1 MTILTLIISASIVV
15 IDQVIKYFVLM
26 YLPDAGTVN
35 AIPYILDLKYDE
47 NRGVAFGMFDG
58 FRWIFVAITGF
69 IIVFLL
75 YIILAKKNTSKL
87 FLISSALII
96 GGGIGN
102 LIDRI
107 IYGFV
112 VDYLQLTFFSPVCNF
127 ADYCI
132 TIGAVLLAI
141 YFFFFSESSKGNKKK

>member
-35 AIPYILDLKYDE
+35 AIPYILDLKYVE

-102 LIDRI
+102 LI
-107 IYGFV
+107 Y
-112 VDYLQLTFFSPVCNF
+112 S
-127 ADYCI
+127 
-132 TIGAVLLAI
+132 
-141 YFFFFSESSKGNKKK
+141 